1 MSEETTPAD
10 APTPDP
16 TTAPTEQAATDAVS
30 REPTEPV
37 AVADATHE
45 QSPAAHAE
53 ETHTALPAT
62 DEYVALPE
70 QTEDETPVAAD
81 LQHAP
86 EPEAEPEQQPEAQQ
100 TAENVAETTEQTS
113 TDDTQTPDSVAT
125 EEPPTEPAPAKTPK
139 PRKPRA
145 KKKADEEPAE
155 VATTDETAAAT
166 TDTPSADGTTT
177 PPATDSK
184 KQWYVVKI
192 QSGREE
198 SIKAAIERKVKIEGL
213 EEFYGQIAIPVEE
226 FVEKK
231 KVRVTDKKTGEKV
244 TQEKNVTKARKKYP
258 GYLFAE
264 VEFNDRILYL
274 FRETSGVGDFV
285 GATGPMKPPPP
296 MSEREVQQ
304 MLTGVIDPK
313 DRGKQKKT
321 IVKLDIAKG
330 DKVKIRDGA
339 FAGSEGEVKSITEP
353 KDPTDTPKVTVT
365 VTIWGRPVE
374 LELDYWHVDKA

>member
-1 MSEETTPAD
+1 MSDEMNPAD
-10 APTPDP
+10 APTPDA
-16 TTAPTEQAATDAVS
+16 TTAPTEHAASAAVP
-30 REPTEPV
+30 EVPTEPV
-37 AVADATHE
+37 AVAEASHE
-45 QSPAAHAE
+45 PPAPLAAE
-53 ETHTALPAT
+53 HLTALPA
-62 DEYVALPE
+62 EEEHVALPE
-70 QTEDETPVAAD
+70 HAEIESKEEPESSPAEEPVTTTAEQPA
-81 LQHAP
+81 
-86 EPEAEPEQQPEAQQ
+86 PEAEP
-100 TAENVAETTEQTS
+100 S
-113 TDDTQTPDSVAT
+113 
-125 EEPPTEPAPAKTPK
+125 
-139 PRKPRA
+139 
-145 KKKADEEPAE
+145 EEPAE
-155 VATTDETAAAT
+155 PAPKKPRKSRAKPVVSTPIVDPRLDIATDEVATPVEAEGATEASETTPEEVKDE
-166 TDTPSADGTTT
+166 T
-177 PPATDSK
+177 PPAPSQPESK
-184 KQWYVVKI
+184 KKWYVVKI

-198 SIKAAIERKVKIEGL
+198 SIKAAIERKMKIEGL

-296 MSEREVQQ
+296 MSDREVTQ

-313 DRGKQKKT
+313 ERGKGNKKT
-321 IVKLDIAKG
+321 VVKLDIAKG

-365 VTIWGRPVE
+365 VTIWGCPVE